1 MMLINVYHGDQILNT
16 STNVGYDIC
25 AACTF
30 SADETISIHDLKRH
44 IYVGLKLLP
53 SHFDISIS
61 ALINTTLPG
70 SGGFFYRFFGVFF
83 EEIWEII
90 KTIVPYQILGYK
102 TLELVVESESISS
115 FDHYDL
121 TNISES
127 SNPVLAEE
135 RTHSRAQEQK
145 KSCVPV

>member
-30 SADETISIHDLKRH
+30 SADETISINDLKRQ
-44 IYVGLKLLP
+44 IYVGLKLFL

-70 SGGFFYRFFGVFF
+70 SGGSFIDFLGLFLKKFG
-83 EEIWEII
+83 
-90 KTIVPYQILGYK
+90 KLLKQ
-102 TLELVVESESISS
+102 
-115 FDHYDL
+115 
-121 TNISES
+121 
-127 SNPVLAEE
+127 
-135 RTHSRAQEQK
+135 
-145 KSCVPV
+145 